1 MNQRILYFFAP
12 FLFPLL
18 ISAQTIPTNSA
29 NAPKDAKIDVTIQNE
44 TTGKMLNNEIVIFKS
59 RANGIEYQGL
69 SDSTGAFSLRLP
81 FGDKYDYFVLGFH
94 DSLEQNVLE
103 IPALKPN
110 QFYKG
115 TFAKVSIQFT
125 PSGSFVIEGCNFETG
140 KATLEPE
147 AYAVLDELVAYLQRK
162 EDDKVEIG
170 GHTDNVGKREA
181 NLKLSLDRA
190 NTVRDYL
197 ISKGIAFDRITAK
210 GYGSTVPID
219 DNNIA
224 EGRAANRRIEVK
236 TLE

>member
-1 MNQRILYFFAP
+1 MKQLSFYLIAVLFFPSILFAQSTP
-12 FLFPLL
+12 
-18 ISAQTIPTNSA
+18 A
-29 NAPKDAKIDVTIQNE
+29 NTPKDAKIDVAIRDE
-44 TTGKMLNNEIVIFKS
+44 KSGKMLNNEIVIFKS
-59 RANGIEYQGL
+59 RANAMEYQGL
-69 SDSTGAFSLRLP
+69 SDSTGQFSLRLP

-94 DSLEQNVLE
+94 DSLEHNVLD

-115 TFAKVSIQFT
+115 TFAKVDIQFT

-147 AYAVLDELVAYLQRK
+147 AYHVLDELVEYLKRK

-170 GHTDNVGKREA
+170 GHTDNVGKRES

-197 ISKGIAFDRITAK
+197 ISKGISFDRITAQ
-210 GYGSTVPID
+210 GYGSTVPIG
-219 DNNIA
+219 NNNTA
-224 EGRAANRRIEVK
+224 EGRAENRRIEVK
-236 TLE
+236 TLY